1 MGCRFAGPLGS
12 GRASGIALDAVPL
25 VIFQPL
31 GQKISLTGSAFLR
44 RRECVGQRPI
54 WSRLPPKKLGFPPR
68 NSLDRARPSVT
79 RASCTKTLTA
89 PVAASADRRCARSG
103 IPPAGPAKDCL
114 CALSTSSFP
123 QKAGWLASVFLGAAP
138 AAFQS
143 RTVNFFGIICLFR
156 TQPFASFYPLSSIFK
171 TSSRPPGFS
180 KETDK
185 TWPNPF

>member
-1 MGCRFAGPLGS
+1 M
-12 GRASGIALDAVPL
+12 GIALDAVPL

-31 GQKISLTGSAFLR
+31 RQKISLTGSALLR

-79 RASCTKTLTA
+79 RASCSTA
-89 PVAASADRRCARSG
+89 PAAPTAASADRRCARSG
-103 IPPAGPAKDCL
+103 ISSAGPAKDCL

-123 QKAGWLASVFLGAAP
+123 QKVVRLASVFLGAAP

-143 RTVNFFGIICLFR
+143 RTVNFLGPSVGPRSIPLGSSARFINSLLLGSHCSPRSCRHILYHS
-156 TQPFASFYPLSSIFK
+156 ASAKKLTKNGQTF
-171 TSSRPPGFS
+171 
-180 KETDK
+180 
-185 TWPNPF
+185 